1 MQFIK
6 FIRFLLGYVCF
17 SCSGGFGERF
27 VNLCFANG
35 IKLWNV
41 RSEDGEVRACVT
53 LSVYP
58 RLGTLAEK
66 AGMTLTEDERR
77 GLPVIIRRSMD
88 RWGLAAGTAAALII
102 IRLLTC
108 SVWSISVSGNSRYSA
123 AQILSVCE
131 SLGIKNGV
139 RTSSIDIDETQKSVT
154 ELCPGINWC
163 SVNIT
168 GSRVFIEVRESRQ
181 APDMYTS
188 DAPANLVAPEDGE
201 LISLEVYSGEAQVK
215 PGGAVLKGQLLI
227 SGVITAS
234 DGSARF
240 VRADGKCK
248 IRRRALI
255 ESSMSAG
262 EAVGINSVKE
272 RKSLSFF
279 SVSIPFGTEKESD
292 DKSRTE
298 EFISS
303 NGVTLP
309 IGIVTDRF
317 VSLSS
322 STETLDENRL
332 LLLCGYGY
340 FTKEKPLVSSAQIE
354 SRSLSCSSKDGKCV
368 VNGKYILIE
377 QNMIQQ
383 TIVLDD

>member
-41 RSEDGEVRACVT
+41 RSENGAVFACVT
-53 LSVYP
+53 LSAYP

-66 AGMTLTEDERR
+66 AGMTITEDERR
-77 GLPVIIRRSMD
+77 GLPVVIKRRAD
-88 RWGLAAGTAAALII
+88 RWGLAAGAAAASII
-102 IRLLTC
+102 IWLLTG
-108 SVWSISVSGNSRYSA
+108 SVWSISVSGNSRYSS

-131 SLGIKNGV
+131 SLGIKNGA
-139 RTSSIDIDETQKSVT
+139 RTSSIDTDSVQESVT
-154 ELCPGINWC
+154 ELCPGIIWC
-163 SVNIT
+163 SVNIN
-168 GSRVFIEVRESRQ
+168 GSRVFIEVRENRQ

-201 LISLEVYSGEAQVK
+201 LISLEVYAGEAQVK

-227 SGVITAS
+227 SGVISAS

-248 IRRRALI
+248 IRR
-255 ESSMSAG
+255 SASL
-262 EAVGINSVKE
+262 ENSLSAQSVKSVQSVKE

-279 SVSIPFGTEKESD
+279 SVSVPFGTEKKSD

-298 EFISS
+298 EFISA

-309 IGIVTDRF
+309 VGIITDRF
-317 VSLSS
+317 VFLSPAAED
-322 STETLDENRL
+322 TDENRL
-332 LLLCGYGY
+332 LLLCSYGY
-340 FTKEKPLVSSAQIE
+340 FSKEKNLVKTSQIE
-354 SRSLSCSSKDGKCV
+354 SRTLNYSSKDGKCV
-368 VNGKYILIE
+368 VNGKYILLE

>member
-41 RSEDGEVRACVT
+41 KSVNGAVRACVT
-53 LSVYP
+53 LSAYP
-58 RLGTLAEK
+58 RLGALADK

-77 GLPVIIRRSMD
+77 GLPVIIKERAN
-88 RWGLAAGTAAALII
+88 RWGLAAGTAAACMII
-102 IRLLTC
+102 WLLTG
-108 SVWSISVSGNSRYSA
+108 SVWSICVSGNNRYSS

-131 SLGIKNGV
+131 SLGIKNGA
-139 RTSSIDIDETQKSVT
+139 RISSIDTDAVQKAVT
-154 ELCPGINWC
+154 ELCDGIIWC
-163 SVNIT
+163 SVNLN
-168 GSRVFIEVRESRQ
+168 GSRVFIEVRENRP

-188 DAPANLVAPEDGE
+188 DTPANLVAPEDGE
-201 LISLEVYSGEAQVK
+201 LLSLEVYAGEAQVK

-227 SGVITAS
+227 SGVMTSS
-234 DGSARF
+234 DGSVRF

-248 IRRRALI
+248 IRRSASLDNTLSAQSVTGI
-255 ESSMSAG
+255 E
-262 EAVGINSVKE
+262 SVKE

-279 SVSIPFGTEKESD
+279 SVILPLGIEKASD

-298 EFISS
+298 EFISA

-309 IGIVTDRF
+309 IGIITDRF
-317 VSLSS
+317 VILSS
-322 STETLDENRL
+322 SSPEPDENRL
-332 LLLCGYGY
+332 MLLGGYGY
-340 FTKEKPLVSSAQIE
+340 FTREKPLVGSSQIE
-354 SRSLSCSSKDGKCV
+354 RRELNYSSKDGKYAIT
-368 VNGKYILIE
+368 GKYVLIE

-383 TIVLDD
+383 TIVLDG